1 MNNDDL
7 NKIFTVHEAA
17 TFIGASDS
25 TVRRLANSRQIE
37 FYRIGNRFRFK
48 LAALE
53 KYINNNTSKSVL

>member
-1 MNNDDL
+1 MNDEL

-25 TVRRLANSRQIE
+25 TVRRLANTRQIE
-37 FYRIGNRFRFK
+37 FYRVGNRFRFK

-53 KYINNNTSKSVL
+53 KYVNKNTSKSVL